1 MVCAFTVGFLESLK
15 SCLLLLMAL
24 PGLFDT
30 ILHSCQLEGPSMIAY
45 DVATKV
51 FDTESFPQDAIADIS
66 SGIIFNVLF
75 SQEKQ
80 LRQKEINTLC
90 QKCDV
95 FLFSYIRNK
104 YILVSTFSSFYSYT
118 KIHELLKLDNK
129 GALQIKINH
138 STQVFC
144 GEY

>member
-1 MVCAFTVGFLESLK
+1 MVCAFTVGFLESFK

-80 LRQKEINTLC
+80 LRQKEINTHTHTHTHTHT
-90 QKCDV
+90 Q
-95 FLFSYIRNK
+95 R
-104 YILVSTFSSFYSYT
+104 
-118 KIHELLKLDNK
+118 
-129 GALQIKINH
+129 GNH
-138 STQVFC
+138 
-144 GEY
+144 Y